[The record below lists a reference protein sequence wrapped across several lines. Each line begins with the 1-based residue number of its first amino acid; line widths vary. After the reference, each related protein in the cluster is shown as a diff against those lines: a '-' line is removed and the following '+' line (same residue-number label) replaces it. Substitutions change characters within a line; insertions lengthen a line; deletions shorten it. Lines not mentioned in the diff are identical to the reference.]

1 MYSVL
6 IGIATA
12 FLLGISSLVVV
23 IFRVSPLTSSEFALP
38 FFFLS
43 LIISISSF
51 FALSISLVQ
60 VFINK
65 HLLHK
70 GHSGKFRR
78 IISSSMRQGAFISI
92 ATCFVILLHLLHILN
107 WWIAVLIYLVF
118 ALIEIAI
125 SR

>member
-6 IGIATA
+6 IGIAIT
-12 FLLGISSLVVV
+12 FLLGASSLIVVV
-23 IFRVSPLTSSEFALP
+23 FRVSPLVSPEFALP

-43 LIISISSF
+43 LIISIASF
-51 FALSISLVQ
+51 FAFTISVTSIA
-60 VFINK
+60 INR
-65 HLLHK
+65 HVLQK
-70 GHSGKFRR
+70 GHSGKVRR
-78 IISSSMRQGAFISI
+78 IIGSALRQGTLISI

-118 ALIEIAI
+118 TLIETAI